1 MAKVKLKSYSGAGLD
16 DLTDRQLRFV
26 ESYIVSLDGQQA
38 ALDAGY
44 SPKTARVK
52 ACQLLADGKV
62 AKAIGVLKRRGLER
76 AELTQAEVLVQLKHC
91 VTRTSADFLDAN
103 GRLLPHDQWN
113 ERAKAALDG
122 IEQRVRRIPTG
133 DGDYAEE
140 IETKIKLV
148 SKGGAISTAM
158 KHFDNKIDPNELEDK
173 SLDWD
178 ALYDEAEDSG
188 ASQEMKRLEDH
199 SNKGNSNE

>member
-1 MAKVKLKSYSGAGLD
+1 MAKVPLKSYSGAGLD

-52 ACQLLADGKV
+52 ACQLLSDGKV

-91 VTRTSADFLDAN
+91 VTRTSDDFLDSN

-158 KHFDNKIDPNELEDK
+158 KHFDNKIDASELEDK

-188 ASQEMKRLEDH
+188 ASQEMKRLE
-199 SNKGNSNE
+199 NRE

>member
-1 MAKVKLKSYSGAGLD
+1 MAKVPLKSYSGAGLD
-16 DLTDRQLRFV
+16 DLTDKQLRFV
-26 ESYIVSLDGQQA
+26 ESYIVSLDGRQA

-44 SPKTARVK
+44 SPKSASVK
-52 ACQLLADGKV
+52 ACQLLSDGKV

-91 VTRTSADFLDAN
+91 VTRTSDDFLDSN

-122 IEQRVRRIPTG
+122 IEQRVRRIPAG

-158 KHFDNKIDPNELEDK
+158 KHFDNKIDASELEDK

-178 ALYDEAEDSG
+178 ALYAEAEDSG
-188 ASQEMKRLEDH
+188 ASQEMKRLE
-199 SNKGNSNE
+199 NNE